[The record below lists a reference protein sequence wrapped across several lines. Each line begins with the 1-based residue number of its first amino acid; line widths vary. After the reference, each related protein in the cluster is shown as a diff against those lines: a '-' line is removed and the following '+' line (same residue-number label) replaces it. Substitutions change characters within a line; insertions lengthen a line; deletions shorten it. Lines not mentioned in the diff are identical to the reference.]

1 MAYVILF
8 FAVFFLS
15 TSAIFV
21 KIAAAPAGITAFYR
35 LLITTLALI
44 PFLILKEENR
54 REIGKLN
61 VKQWGMGVLSGFLLS
76 VQIGKL
82 NVKQWG
88 MGVLSGFLLSV
99 HYVLWFESL
108 NYTSVASSTVIV
120 CLQPLFAL
128 IGGYFIF
135 KEKYSKLAL
144 MGCVIAILGSVVI
157 GWGDLQ
163 ISNEALL
170 GDIMALVAAAIIAG
184 YFSKLALMG
193 CVIAILGSVVIGW
206 GDLQISNEALLGDI
220 MALVAAAIIAGYFM
234 VGQHIRTTL
243 SAIPYSVISF
253 GSGSVFLAIYSLM
266 RNENFIDYPLKTWG
280 AFLGLAFMATILGQF
295 IFTWLL
301 KWLSAS
307 IISMSIL
314 GEAVGTCILSY
325 FILSEKISLQQ
336 GTGISMSILGE
347 AVGTCILSY
356 FILSEKISLQQGTG
370 IVIILV
376 GLGIF
381 LSQSSKRK

>member
-1 MAYVILF
+1 MKSKSLPFIILF

-21 KIAAAPAGITAFYR
+21 RIAGAPASITAFYR
-35 LLITTLALI
+35 LLFTTLALV
-44 PFLILKEENR
+44 PVLILKEENR
-54 REIGKLN
+54 KELGNLN
-61 VKQWGMGVLSGFLLS
+61 FKQLGMG
-76 VQIGKL
+76 I
-82 NVKQWG
+82 
-88 MGVLSGFLLSV
+88 LSGFLLSV

-144 MGCVIAILGSVVI
+144 SGCLIAI
-157 GWGDLQ
+157 
-163 ISNEALL
+163 
-170 GDIMALVAAAIIAG
+170 
-184 YFSKLALMG
+184 F
-193 CVIAILGSVVIGW
+193 GSVVIGW

-234 VGQHIRTTL
+234 VGQHIRKTL
-243 SAIPYSVISF
+243 SAVPYSIVSF
-253 GSGSVFLAIYSLM
+253 GSGSIFLAIYSLLLDQSFVGYSM
-266 RNENFIDYPLKTWG
+266 KTWG
-280 AFLGLAFMATILGQF
+280 AFLGLAVVATILGQF

-307 IISMSIL
+307 VISMSIL

-336 GTGISMSILGE
+336 GIGII
-347 AVGTCILSY
+347 
-356 FILSEKISLQQGTG
+356 
-370 IVIILV
+370 IILF

-381 LSQSSKRK
+381 LSQSNKKK

>member
-1 MAYVILF
+1 MKSKSLPFIILF

-21 KIAAAPAGITAFYR
+21 RIANAPASITAFYR
-35 LLITTLALI
+35 LLFTTLVLM
-44 PFLILKEENR
+44 PTLILKKENR
-54 REIGKLN
+54 NELKKLN
-61 VKQWGMGVLSGFLLS
+61 FKQL
-76 VQIGKL
+76 
-82 NVKQWG
+82 G

-144 MGCVIAILGSVVI
+144 SGCLIAIFGSFII

-170 GDIMALVAAAIIAG
+170 GDIMALVAAG
-184 YFSKLALMG
+184 
-193 CVIAILGSVVIGW
+193 
-206 GDLQISNEALLGDI
+206 
-220 MALVAAAIIAGYFM
+220 IIAGYFM
-234 VGQHIRTTL
+234 VGQYIRKTL
-243 SAIPYSVISF
+243 SAVPYSILSF
-253 GSGSVFLAIYSLM
+253 GSGSIFLSIYSLVL
-266 RNENFIDYPLKTWG
+266 NQNFIGYSIKTWG
-280 AFLGLAFMATILGQF
+280 AFLGLAIVATILGQF

-325 FILSEKISLQQ
+325 FILSEKISFQQ
-336 GTGISMSILGE
+336 GIGI
-347 AVGTCILSY
+347 
-356 FILSEKISLQQGTG
+356 
-370 IVIILV
+370 IVILI

-381 LSQSSKRK
+381 LSQSSKRR

>member
-1 MAYVILF
+1 MKSKSMAYVILF

-35 LLITTLALI
+35 LLITTLALV

-54 REIGKLN
+54 RE
-61 VKQWGMGVLSGFLLS
+61 
-76 VQIGKL
+76 IGKL

-184 YFSKLALMG
+184 YF
-193 CVIAILGSVVIGW
+193 
-206 GDLQISNEALLGDI
+206 
-220 MALVAAAIIAGYFM
+220 M
-234 VGQHIRTTL
+234 VG
-243 SAIPYSVISF
+243 
-253 GSGSVFLAIYSLM
+253 
-266 RNENFIDYPLKTWG
+266 
-280 AFLGLAFMATILGQF
+280 
-295 IFTWLL
+295 
-301 KWLSAS
+301 
-307 IISMSIL
+307 
-314 GEAVGTCILSY
+314 
-325 FILSEKISLQQ
+325 
-336 GTGISMSILGE
+336 
-347 AVGTCILSY
+347 
-356 FILSEKISLQQGTG
+356 
-370 IVIILV
+370 
-376 GLGIF
+376 
-381 LSQSSKRK
+381 

>member
-1 MAYVILF
+1 MKSKSLPFIILF

-21 KIAAAPAGITAFYR
+21 RIAGAPASITAFYR
-35 LLITTLALI
+35 LLFTTLALV
-44 PFLILKEENR
+44 PVLILKEENR
-54 REIGKLN
+54 KELGNLN
-61 VKQWGMGVLSGFLLS
+61 FKQLGMG
-76 VQIGKL
+76 I
-82 NVKQWG
+82 
-88 MGVLSGFLLSV
+88 LSGFLLSV

-144 MGCVIAILGSVVI
+144 SGCLIAI
-157 GWGDLQ
+157 
-163 ISNEALL
+163 
-170 GDIMALVAAAIIAG
+170 
-184 YFSKLALMG
+184 F
-193 CVIAILGSVVIGW
+193 GSVVIGW

-234 VGQHIRTTL
+234 VGQHIRKRL
-243 SAIPYSVISF
+243 SAVPYSIVSF
-253 GSGSVFLAIYSLM
+253 GSGSIFLAIYSLLLDQ
-266 RNENFIDYPLKTWG
+266 NFVGYSMKTWG
-280 AFLGLAFMATILGQF
+280 AFLGLAIVATILGQF

-301 KWLSAS
+301 RWLSAS
-307 IISMSIL
+307 VISMSIL

-336 GTGISMSILGE
+336 GIGII
-347 AVGTCILSY
+347 
-356 FILSEKISLQQGTG
+356 
-370 IVIILV
+370 IILF

-381 LSQSSKRK
+381 LSQSNKKK

>member
-1 MAYVILF
+1 MKSKSLPFIILF

-21 KIAAAPAGITAFYR
+21 RIAGAPASITAFYR
-35 LLITTLALI
+35 LLFTTLALV
-44 PFLILKEENR
+44 PVLILKEENR
-54 REIGKLN
+54 KELGNLN
-61 VKQWGMGVLSGFLLS
+61 FKQLGMG
-76 VQIGKL
+76 I
-82 NVKQWG
+82 
-88 MGVLSGFLLSV
+88 LSGFLLSV

-144 MGCVIAILGSVVI
+144 SGCLIAI
-157 GWGDLQ
+157 
-163 ISNEALL
+163 
-170 GDIMALVAAAIIAG
+170 
-184 YFSKLALMG
+184 F
-193 CVIAILGSVVIGW
+193 GSVVIGW

-234 VGQHIRTTL
+234 VGQHIRKTL
-243 SAIPYSVISF
+243 SAVPYSIVSF
-253 GSGSVFLAIYSLM
+253 GSGSIFLAIYSLLLNQSFVGYSM
-266 RNENFIDYPLKTWG
+266 KTWG
-280 AFLGLAFMATILGQF
+280 AFLGLAVVATILGQF

-301 KWLSAS
+301 RWLSAS
-307 IISMSIL
+307 VISMSIL

-336 GTGISMSILGE
+336 GIGII
-347 AVGTCILSY
+347 
-356 FILSEKISLQQGTG
+356 
-370 IVIILV
+370 IILF

-381 LSQSSKRK
+381 LSQSNKKK

>member
-1 MAYVILF
+1 MKSKSMVYVILF

-35 LLITTLALI
+35 LLITTLALV

-61 VKQWGMGVLSGFLLS
+61 A
-76 VQIGKL
+76 
-82 NVKQWG
+82 KQWG

-135 KEKYSKLAL
+135 KEKY
-144 MGCVIAILGSVVI
+144 
-157 GWGDLQ
+157 
-163 ISNEALL
+163 
-170 GDIMALVAAAIIAG
+170 
-184 YFSKLALMG
+184 SKLALMG

-336 GTGISMSILGE
+336 GTGI
-347 AVGTCILSY
+347 
-356 FILSEKISLQQGTG
+356 
-370 IVIILV
+370 VIILV

>member
-1 MAYVILF
+1 MKSKSLPFIILF

-21 KIAAAPAGITAFYR
+21 RIAGAPASITAFYR
-35 LLITTLALI
+35 LLFTTLALV
-44 PFLILKEENR
+44 PVLILKEENR
-54 REIGKLN
+54 KELGNLN
-61 VKQWGMGVLSGFLLS
+61 FKQLGMG
-76 VQIGKL
+76 I
-82 NVKQWG
+82 
-88 MGVLSGFLLSV
+88 LSGFLLSV

-144 MGCVIAILGSVVI
+144 SGCLIAI
-157 GWGDLQ
+157 
-163 ISNEALL
+163 
-170 GDIMALVAAAIIAG
+170 
-184 YFSKLALMG
+184 F
-193 CVIAILGSVVIGW
+193 GSVVIGW

-234 VGQHIRTTL
+234 VGQHIRKRL
-243 SAIPYSVISF
+243 SAVPYSIVSF
-253 GSGSVFLAIYSLM
+253 GSGSIFLAIYSLLLDQSFVGYSM
-266 RNENFIDYPLKTWG
+266 KTWG
-280 AFLGLAFMATILGQF
+280 AFLGLAVVATILGQF

-307 IISMSIL
+307 VISMSIL

-336 GTGISMSILGE
+336 GIGII
-347 AVGTCILSY
+347 
-356 FILSEKISLQQGTG
+356 
-370 IVIILV
+370 IILF

-381 LSQSSKRK
+381 LSQSNKKK

>member
-1 MAYVILF
+1 MKSKSLPFIILF

-21 KIAAAPAGITAFYR
+21 RIAGAPASITAFYR
-35 LLITTLALI
+35 LLFTTLALV
-44 PFLILKEENR
+44 PVLILKEENR
-54 REIGKLN
+54 KELGNLN
-61 VKQWGMGVLSGFLLS
+61 FKQLGMG
-76 VQIGKL
+76 I
-82 NVKQWG
+82 
-88 MGVLSGFLLSV
+88 LSGFLLSV

-144 MGCVIAILGSVVI
+144 SGCLIAI
-157 GWGDLQ
+157 
-163 ISNEALL
+163 
-170 GDIMALVAAAIIAG
+170 
-184 YFSKLALMG
+184 F
-193 CVIAILGSVVIGW
+193 GSVVIGW

-234 VGQHIRTTL
+234 VGQHIRKTL
-243 SAIPYSVISF
+243 SAVPYSIVSF
-253 GSGSVFLAIYSLM
+253 GSGSIFLAIYSLLLNQSFVGYSM
-266 RNENFIDYPLKTWG
+266 KTLG
-280 AFLGLAFMATILGQF
+280 AFLGLAIVATILGQF

-307 IISMSIL
+307 VISMSIL

-336 GTGISMSILGE
+336 GIGII
-347 AVGTCILSY
+347 
-356 FILSEKISLQQGTG
+356 
-370 IVIILV
+370 IILF

-381 LSQSSKRK
+381 LSQSNKKK

>member
-1 MAYVILF
+1 MKSKSLPFIILF

-21 KIAAAPAGITAFYR
+21 RIAGAQASITAFYR
-35 LLITTLALI
+35 LLFTTLALV
-44 PFLILKEENR
+44 PVLILKEENR
-54 REIGKLN
+54 KELGNLN
-61 VKQWGMGVLSGFLLS
+61 FKQLGMG
-76 VQIGKL
+76 I
-82 NVKQWG
+82 
-88 MGVLSGFLLSV
+88 LSGFLLSV

-144 MGCVIAILGSVVI
+144 SGCLIAI
-157 GWGDLQ
+157 
-163 ISNEALL
+163 
-170 GDIMALVAAAIIAG
+170 
-184 YFSKLALMG
+184 F
-193 CVIAILGSVVIGW
+193 GSVVIGW

-234 VGQHIRTTL
+234 VGQHIRKTL
-243 SAIPYSVISF
+243 SAVPYSIVSF
-253 GSGSVFLAIYSLM
+253 GSGSIFLAIYSLLLNQSFVGYSM
-266 RNENFIDYPLKTWG
+266 KTWG
-280 AFLGLAFMATILGQF
+280 AFLGLAVVATILGQF

-307 IISMSIL
+307 VISMSIL

-336 GTGISMSILGE
+336 GIGII
-347 AVGTCILSY
+347 
-356 FILSEKISLQQGTG
+356 
-370 IVIILV
+370 IILF

-381 LSQSSKRK
+381 LSQSNKKK

>member
-1 MAYVILF
+1 MKSKSLPFIILF

-21 KIAAAPAGITAFYR
+21 RIAGAPASITAFYR
-35 LLITTLALI
+35 LLFTTLALV
-44 PFLILKEENR
+44 PVLILKEENR
-54 REIGKLN
+54 KELGNLN
-61 VKQWGMGVLSGFLLS
+61 FKQLGMG
-76 VQIGKL
+76 I
-82 NVKQWG
+82 
-88 MGVLSGFLLSV
+88 LSGFLLSV

-144 MGCVIAILGSVVI
+144 SGCLIAI
-157 GWGDLQ
+157 
-163 ISNEALL
+163 
-170 GDIMALVAAAIIAG
+170 
-184 YFSKLALMG
+184 F
-193 CVIAILGSVVIGW
+193 GSVVIGW

-234 VGQHIRTTL
+234 VGQHIRKTL
-243 SAIPYSVISF
+243 SAVPYSIVSF
-253 GSGSVFLAIYSLM
+253 GSGSIFLAIYSLLLDQSFVGYSM
-266 RNENFIDYPLKTWG
+266 KTWG
-280 AFLGLAFMATILGQF
+280 AFLGLAVVATILGQF

-301 KWLSAS
+301 RWLSAS
-307 IISMSIL
+307 VISMSIL

-336 GTGISMSILGE
+336 GIGII
-347 AVGTCILSY
+347 
-356 FILSEKISLQQGTG
+356 
-370 IVIILV
+370 IILF

-381 LSQSSKRK
+381 LSQSNKKK

>member
-1 MAYVILF
+1 M
-8 FAVFFLS
+8 
-15 TSAIFV
+15 
-21 KIAAAPAGITAFYR
+21 
-35 LLITTLALI
+35 LITTLALV

-61 VKQWGMGVLSGFLLS
+61 A
-76 VQIGKL
+76 
-82 NVKQWG
+82 KQWG

-135 KEKYSKLAL
+135 KEKY
-144 MGCVIAILGSVVI
+144 
-157 GWGDLQ
+157 
-163 ISNEALL
+163 
-170 GDIMALVAAAIIAG
+170 
-184 YFSKLALMG
+184 SKLALMG

-336 GTGISMSILGE
+336 GTGI
-347 AVGTCILSY
+347 
-356 FILSEKISLQQGTG
+356 
-370 IVIILV
+370 VIILV

-381 LSQSSKRK
+381 LSQSSKGK

>member
-1 MAYVILF
+1 MKSKSMAYVILF

-35 LLITTLALI
+35 LLITTLALV

-61 VKQWGMGVLSGFLLS
+61 A
-76 VQIGKL
+76 
-82 NVKQWG
+82 KQWG

-157 GWGDLQ
+157 GWG
-163 ISNEALL
+163 
-170 GDIMALVAAAIIAG
+170 
-184 YFSKLALMG
+184 
-193 CVIAILGSVVIGW
+193 GSTNKQRGITRRY
-206 GDLQISNEALLGDI
+206 N
-220 MALVAAAIIAGYFM
+220 
-234 VGQHIRTTL
+234 
-243 SAIPYSVISF
+243 
-253 GSGSVFLAIYSLM
+253 GSCSCCYNSWIFHG
-266 RNENFIDYPLKTWG
+266 R
-280 AFLGLAFMATILGQF
+280 AT
-295 IFTWLL
+295 
-301 KWLSAS
+301 
-307 IISMSIL
+307 
-314 GEAVGTCILSY
+314 Y
-325 FILSEKISLQQ
+325 
-336 GTGISMSILGE
+336 
-347 AVGTCILSY
+347 
-356 FILSEKISLQQGTG
+356 
-370 IVIILV
+370 
-376 GLGIF
+376 
-381 LSQSSKRK
+381 

>member
-1 MAYVILF
+1 MKSKSLPFIILF

-21 KIAAAPAGITAFYR
+21 RIAGAPASITAFYR
-35 LLITTLALI
+35 LLFTTLALV
-44 PFLILKEENR
+44 PVLILKEENR
-54 REIGKLN
+54 KELGNLN
-61 VKQWGMGVLSGFLLS
+61 FKQLGMG
-76 VQIGKL
+76 I
-82 NVKQWG
+82 
-88 MGVLSGFLLSV
+88 LSGFLLSV

-144 MGCVIAILGSVVI
+144 SGCLIAIFGSVVI

-184 YFSKLALMG
+184 YF
-193 CVIAILGSVVIGW
+193 I
-206 GDLQISNEALLGDI
+206 
-220 MALVAAAIIAGYFM
+220 
-234 VGQHIRTTL
+234 VGQHIRKTL
-243 SAIPYSVISF
+243 SAVPYSIVSF
-253 GSGSVFLAIYSLM
+253 GSGSIFLAIYSLLL
-266 RNENFIDYPLKTWG
+266 NQNFVGYSMKTWG
-280 AFLGLAFMATILGQF
+280 AFLGLAVVATILGQF

-307 IISMSIL
+307 VISMSIL

-336 GTGISMSILGE
+336 GIGII
-347 AVGTCILSY
+347 
-356 FILSEKISLQQGTG
+356 
-370 IVIILV
+370 IILF

-381 LSQSSKRK
+381 LSQSNKKK

>member
-1 MAYVILF
+1 MKSKSLPFIILF

-21 KIAAAPAGITAFYR
+21 RIAGAPASITAFYR
-35 LLITTLALI
+35 LLFTTLALI
-44 PFLILKEENR
+44 PVLILKGENR
-54 REIGKLN
+54 KELGSLN
-61 VKQWGMGVLSGFLLS
+61 FKQLGMG
-76 VQIGKL
+76 I
-82 NVKQWG
+82 
-88 MGVLSGFLLSV
+88 LSGFLLSV

-144 MGCVIAILGSVVI
+144 LGCLIAI
-157 GWGDLQ
+157 
-163 ISNEALL
+163 
-170 GDIMALVAAAIIAG
+170 
-184 YFSKLALMG
+184 F
-193 CVIAILGSVVIGW
+193 GSVVIGW

-234 VGQHIRTTL
+234 VGQYIRKTL
-243 SAIPYSVISF
+243 SAVPYSIVSF
-253 GSGSVFLAIYSLM
+253 GSGSIFLAIYSLLLNQSFVGYSM
-266 RNENFIDYPLKTWG
+266 KTWG
-280 AFLGLAFMATILGQF
+280 AFLGLAIVATILGQF

-307 IISMSIL
+307 VISMSIL

-336 GTGISMSILGE
+336 GIGII
-347 AVGTCILSY
+347 
-356 FILSEKISLQQGTG
+356 
-370 IVIILV
+370 IILF

-381 LSQSSKRK
+381 LSQSNKKK

>member
-1 MAYVILF
+1 MKSKSLPFIILF

-21 KIAAAPAGITAFYR
+21 RIAGAQASITAFYR
-35 LLITTLALI
+35 LLFTTLALV
-44 PFLILKEENR
+44 PVLILKEENR
-54 REIGKLN
+54 KELGNLN
-61 VKQWGMGVLSGFLLS
+61 FKQLGMG
-76 VQIGKL
+76 I
-82 NVKQWG
+82 
-88 MGVLSGFLLSV
+88 LSGFLLSV

-144 MGCVIAILGSVVI
+144 SGCLIAI
-157 GWGDLQ
+157 
-163 ISNEALL
+163 
-170 GDIMALVAAAIIAG
+170 
-184 YFSKLALMG
+184 F
-193 CVIAILGSVVIGW
+193 GSVVIGW

-234 VGQHIRTTL
+234 VGQHIRKRL
-243 SAIPYSVISF
+243 SAVPYSIVSF
-253 GSGSVFLAIYSLM
+253 GSGSIFLAIYSLLLNQSFVGYSM
-266 RNENFIDYPLKTWG
+266 KTWG
-280 AFLGLAFMATILGQF
+280 AFLGLAVVATILGQF

-307 IISMSIL
+307 VISMSIL

-336 GTGISMSILGE
+336 GIGII
-347 AVGTCILSY
+347 
-356 FILSEKISLQQGTG
+356 
-370 IVIILV
+370 IILF

-381 LSQSSKRK
+381 LSQSNKKK

>member
-1 MAYVILF
+1 MKSKSLPFIILF

-21 KIAAAPAGITAFYR
+21 RIAGAPASITAFYR
-35 LLITTLALI
+35 LLFTTLALV
-44 PFLILKEENR
+44 PVLILKEENR
-54 REIGKLN
+54 KELGNLN
-61 VKQWGMGVLSGFLLS
+61 FKQLGMG
-76 VQIGKL
+76 I
-82 NVKQWG
+82 
-88 MGVLSGFLLSV
+88 LSGFLLSV

-144 MGCVIAILGSVVI
+144 SGCLIAI
-157 GWGDLQ
+157 
-163 ISNEALL
+163 
-170 GDIMALVAAAIIAG
+170 
-184 YFSKLALMG
+184 F
-193 CVIAILGSVVIGW
+193 GSVVIGW

-234 VGQHIRTTL
+234 VGQHIRKRL
-243 SAIPYSVISF
+243 SAVPYSIVSF
-253 GSGSVFLAIYSLM
+253 GSGSIFLAIYSLLL
-266 RNENFIDYPLKTWG
+266 NQNFVGYSMKTWG
-280 AFLGLAFMATILGQF
+280 AFLGLAVVATILGQF

-307 IISMSIL
+307 VISMSIL

-336 GTGISMSILGE
+336 GIGII
-347 AVGTCILSY
+347 
-356 FILSEKISLQQGTG
+356 
-370 IVIILV
+370 IILF

-381 LSQSSKRK
+381 LSQSNKKK

>member
-1 MAYVILF
+1 MKSKSLPFIILF

-21 KIAAAPAGITAFYR
+21 RIAGAPASITAFYR
-35 LLITTLALI
+35 LLFTTLALV
-44 PFLILKEENR
+44 PVLILKEENR
-54 REIGKLN
+54 KELGNLN
-61 VKQWGMGVLSGFLLS
+61 FKQLGMG
-76 VQIGKL
+76 I
-82 NVKQWG
+82 
-88 MGVLSGFLLSV
+88 LSGFLLSV

-144 MGCVIAILGSVVI
+144 SGCLIAI
-157 GWGDLQ
+157 
-163 ISNEALL
+163 
-170 GDIMALVAAAIIAG
+170 
-184 YFSKLALMG
+184 F
-193 CVIAILGSVVIGW
+193 GSVVIGW

-234 VGQHIRTTL
+234 VGQHIRKTL
-243 SAIPYSVISF
+243 SAVPYSIVSF
-253 GSGSVFLAIYSLM
+253 GSGSIFLAIYSLLL
-266 RNENFIDYPLKTWG
+266 NQNFVGYSMKTWG
-280 AFLGLAFMATILGQF
+280 AFLGLAVVATILGQF

-307 IISMSIL
+307 VISMSIL

-336 GTGISMSILGE
+336 GIGII
-347 AVGTCILSY
+347 
-356 FILSEKISLQQGTG
+356 
-370 IVIILV
+370 IILF

-381 LSQSSKRK
+381 LSQSNKKK

>member
-1 MAYVILF
+1 M
-8 FAVFFLS
+8 
-15 TSAIFV
+15 
-21 KIAAAPAGITAFYR
+21 
-35 LLITTLALI
+35 ITTLALV
-44 PFLILKEENR
+44 PFLILKEETR
-54 REIGKLN
+54 RE
-61 VKQWGMGVLSGFLLS
+61 
-76 VQIGKL
+76 IGKL

-184 YFSKLALMG
+184 YF
-193 CVIAILGSVVIGW
+193 
-206 GDLQISNEALLGDI
+206 
-220 MALVAAAIIAGYFM
+220 M

-266 RNENFIDYPLKTWG
+266 RNENFINYPLKTWG

-336 GTGISMSILGE
+336 GTGI
-347 AVGTCILSY
+347 
-356 FILSEKISLQQGTG
+356 
-370 IVIILV
+370 VIILV

>member
-1 MAYVILF
+1 MKSKSLPFIILF

-21 KIAAAPAGITAFYR
+21 RIANAPASITAFYR
-35 LLITTLALI
+35 LLFTTLVLI
-44 PFLILKEENR
+44 PTLILKKENR
-54 REIGKLN
+54 NELKKLN
-61 VKQWGMGVLSGFLLS
+61 FKQL
-76 VQIGKL
+76 
-82 NVKQWG
+82 G

-144 MGCVIAILGSVVI
+144 SGCLIAIFGSFII

-170 GDIMALVAAAIIAG
+170 GDIMALVAAG
-184 YFSKLALMG
+184 
-193 CVIAILGSVVIGW
+193 
-206 GDLQISNEALLGDI
+206 
-220 MALVAAAIIAGYFM
+220 IIAGYFM
-234 VGQHIRTTL
+234 VGQYIRKTL
-243 SAIPYSVISF
+243 SAVPYSILSF
-253 GSGSVFLAIYSLM
+253 GSGSIFLSIYSLVL
-266 RNENFIDYPLKTWG
+266 NQNFIGYSIKTWG
-280 AFLGLAFMATILGQF
+280 AFLGLAIVATILGQF

-325 FILSEKISLQQ
+325 FILSEKISFQQ
-336 GTGISMSILGE
+336 GIGI
-347 AVGTCILSY
+347 
-356 FILSEKISLQQGTG
+356 
-370 IVIILV
+370 IVILI

-381 LSQSSKRK
+381 LSQSSKKR

>member
-1 MAYVILF
+1 MKSKSLPFIILF

-21 KIAAAPAGITAFYR
+21 RIAGAPASITAFYR
-35 LLITTLALI
+35 LLFTTLALV
-44 PFLILKEENR
+44 PVLILKEENR
-54 REIGKLN
+54 KELGNLN
-61 VKQWGMGVLSGFLLS
+61 FKQLGMG
-76 VQIGKL
+76 I
-82 NVKQWG
+82 
-88 MGVLSGFLLSV
+88 LSGFLLSV

-144 MGCVIAILGSVVI
+144 SGCLIAI
-157 GWGDLQ
+157 
-163 ISNEALL
+163 
-170 GDIMALVAAAIIAG
+170 
-184 YFSKLALMG
+184 F
-193 CVIAILGSVVIGW
+193 GSVVIGW

-234 VGQHIRTTL
+234 VGQHIRKTL
-243 SAIPYSVISF
+243 SAVPYSIVSF
-253 GSGSVFLAIYSLM
+253 GSGSIFLAIYSLLLNQSFVGYSM
-266 RNENFIDYPLKTWG
+266 KTWG
-280 AFLGLAFMATILGQF
+280 AFLGLAVVATILGQF

-307 IISMSIL
+307 VISMSIL

-336 GTGISMSILGE
+336 GIGII
-347 AVGTCILSY
+347 
-356 FILSEKISLQQGTG
+356 
-370 IVIILV
+370 IILF

-381 LSQSSKRK
+381 LSQSNKKK

>member
-1 MAYVILF
+1 MKSKSLPFIILF

-21 KIAAAPAGITAFYR
+21 RIAGAQASITAFYR
-35 LLITTLALI
+35 LLFTTLALV
-44 PFLILKEENR
+44 PVLILKEENR
-54 REIGKLN
+54 KELGNLN
-61 VKQWGMGVLSGFLLS
+61 FKQLGMG
-76 VQIGKL
+76 I
-82 NVKQWG
+82 
-88 MGVLSGFLLSV
+88 LSGFLLSV

-144 MGCVIAILGSVVI
+144 SGCLIAI
-157 GWGDLQ
+157 
-163 ISNEALL
+163 
-170 GDIMALVAAAIIAG
+170 
-184 YFSKLALMG
+184 F
-193 CVIAILGSVVIGW
+193 GSVVIGW

-234 VGQHIRTTL
+234 VGQHIRKTL
-243 SAIPYSVISF
+243 SAVPYSIVSF
-253 GSGSVFLAIYSLM
+253 GSGSIFLAIYSLLLDQSFVGYSM
-266 RNENFIDYPLKTWG
+266 KTWG
-280 AFLGLAFMATILGQF
+280 AFLGLAVVATILGQF

-307 IISMSIL
+307 VISMSIL

-336 GTGISMSILGE
+336 GIGII
-347 AVGTCILSY
+347 
-356 FILSEKISLQQGTG
+356 
-370 IVIILV
+370 IILF

-381 LSQSSKRK
+381 LSQSNKKK